1 MYNVVKTTTLLILQG
16 IHIGATCICLP
27 VKCRTWSRRRWNCA
41 PETQITTSHVFSYLR
56 TLTTWHCPH
65 SPTERRCSS
74 NLLPAG
80 PVHRPAAAVAEW
92 WDGRTERQTD
102 RQKDARQF
110 HRRCSA
116 YYASSG
122 NNVKQQ
128 EAQLSPMDRAMRRVS
143 WNLANCHTT
152 VQKLLVRQVL
162 HQVSAVANWP
172 VRRNRAVDSAWR
184 FVR

>member
-1 MYNVVKTTTLLILQG
+1 MPTCKMPDLISASMKLCSWNTDHNKSCVQLPTYADNVALPTFAHRTSLQQQSP
-16 IHIGATCICLP
+16 A
-27 VKCRTWSRRRWNCA
+27 RR
-41 PETQITTSHVFSYLR
+41 
-56 TLTTWHCPH
+56 
-65 SPTERRCSS
+65 
-74 NLLPAG
+74 AG
-80 PVHRPAAAVAEW
+80 PQTRHSCGRMMGRK
-92 WDGRTERQTD
+92 DGETD

-110 HRRCSA
+110 HRPCSA